1 MTLYGTIFYILA
13 AALVLTTA
21 LAVTRRHPVHA
32 IVYLVLSF
40 WASALLFYL
49 LGAPLL
55 AAFEIIIYAGAV
67 MVLFLFVVM
76 MLKLGKLPESR
87 FSVAQWVPAGLLG
100 LLFLVVGAL
109 AVLTDPQAGVGLQAA
124 RAAPQGLG
132 RFVFEKYWLS
142 VEMISLLLLVA
153 LVAAIQIGKGRGKR
167 NAEAISGDVKS

>member
-13 AALVLTTA
+13 AALVLSTA

-76 MLKLGKLPESR
+76 MLKLEKPPEAR
-87 FSVAQWVPAGLLG
+87 FSIAQWVPAGLLG
-100 LLFLVVGAL
+100 LLFLVVG
-109 AVLTDPQAGVGLQAA
+109 VLVVSTAPQSEIGLQTAMA
-124 RAAPQGLG
+124 EPRDLG
-132 RFVFEKYWLS
+132 RFVFDKYWLS
-142 VEMISLLLLVA
+142 VEMISLLLLAA
-153 LVAAIQIGKGRGKR
+153 LVAAIQIGKGRKR
-167 NAEAISGDVKS
+167 TNAEANSGEVAS

>member
-13 AALVLTTA
+13 TALVLTTA

-55 AAFEIIIYAGAV
+55 AALEVIIYAGAV

-76 MLKLGKLPESR
+76 MLKLEKLPESR
-87 FSVAQWVPAGLLG
+87 FSIAQWVPAGLLG
-100 LLFLVVGAL
+100 ILFLVVGGLAAL
-109 AVLTDPQAGVGLQAA
+109 TGPQAGVGLQTA
-124 RAAPQGLG
+124 RAEPQDLG

-142 VEMISLLLLVA
+142 VEMTSLLLLVA
-153 LVAAIQIGKGRGKR
+153 LIAAIHLGKGRGKGK
-167 NAEAISGDVKS
+167 ISGDVK